1 MIIIDE
7 KYRIIPTIFP
17 DKTSQV
23 WKLPKEILGNNSY
36 SIQWFFESE
45 AEFFHL
51 AQLVELLRHH
61 GTPRL
66 DLEIPYLPY
75 ARQDKA
81 VDNEASFALHT
92 FARQLNA
99 LDFNIIKVFD
109 VHSPDA
115 FRLINRLR
123 EDGTF
128 IDIVNQVVVDSK
140 ADVICYPDAGALQR
154 YKGFLDPKIPYC
166 SFSKERDPLT
176 GYIKKLTLNEKVELK
191 DKRVLIID
199 DLCDGGM
206 TFILTTKE
214 LLNYGVSNVDLYV
227 SHGIFSKGTQVLR
240 DAGINTIYLG
250 APTYEA
256 NTDITL

>member
-23 WKLPKEILGNNSY
+23 WKLPKDALGNKSY

-109 VHSPDA
+109 VHSPEA
-115 FRLINRLR
+115 FRIINRLR
-123 EDGTF
+123 DDDTF
-128 IDIVNQVVVDSK
+128 IDIINQVVVDSK

-166 SFSKERDPLT
+166 SFSKDRDPLT
-176 GYIKKLTLNEKVELK
+176 GYIKNLTLNEEIDLK
-191 DKRVLIID
+191 GKRVIIVD

-206 TFILTTKE
+206 TFILTAKE
-214 LLNYGVSNVDLYV
+214 LLSNSVSNVDLYV
-227 SHGIFSKGTQVLR
+227 SHGIFSKGMKVLT
-240 DAGINTIYLG
+240 DAGITDIYVG
-250 APTYEA
+250 APSCE
-256 NTDITL
+256 